1 MDVWKFYSIREKL
14 HTYCNPV
21 NKERL
26 ETLLHLLRLK
36 PNSTVLDIACGKG
49 EFLIR
54 LAELYHITG
63 VGVDIS
69 PYFIQE
75 AQNKAK
81 KRTPNAPLAFI
92 QLNAKNY
99 KPPEDIQFDLTSCMG
114 ATWIWNG
121 YKGTLEALKAM
132 TKPGGT
138 IIVGEPYWLKPPD
151 PEYLKADNMKPED
164 FADSHYDNI
173 RIAEAQGLTCTYTL
187 VSTQQDFDHYET
199 LGWMAI
205 TDYISANP
213 TDPDLPEILTR
224 HKHEK
229 HVYLQWQ
236 RDTMG
241 WALYAFRKP

>member
-1 MDVWKFYSIREKL
+1 MDIWKFYSIREKL

-21 NKERL
+21 NKDRL
-26 ETLLHLLRLK
+26 EPLLHLLRLR

-63 VGVDIS
+63 IGVDIS

-92 QLNAKNY
+92 QLDAKNY

-121 YKGTLEALKAM
+121 YKGTLEALKNM
-132 TKPGGT
+132 TKPEGT

-164 FADSHYDNI
+164 FAESHYDNVKI
-173 RIAEAQGLTCTYTL
+173 GESLGLTCTYTL
-187 VSTQQDFDHYET
+187 VSSKQDFDHYET
-199 LGWMAI
+199 LTWMAI
-205 TDYISANP
+205 TDYAEENP
-213 TDPDLPEILTR
+213 TDPDLPQILER
-224 HKHEK
+224 MKHEK

-241 WALYAFRKP
+241 WALYIFRKP